1 MPKFYLEKVCY
12 ELPILDSYNVYF
24 SKQLFLIKIGKCDCL
39 PMKMQSDRFGL
50 CKELEK
56 DVFEV
61 LIPFVYSEITPFI
74 FDNVVGENRPNP
86 DFNAYFIA
94 RKKDDRIST
103 YTLYMFKKAVFSC
116 IIENMRKK
124 LAVNRKHQFFVFS
137 KNRKKG
143 IIKDGAIIV
152 PAKFDY
158 ISAYEYS
165 YEVGEIGNKTNP
177 WDIIYTLL
185 FIVSDKTGNGIYMNG
200 EEFLL
205 HEYEMIEADEFGRI
219 IAARDWDEYYWLKYD
234 DASKTFVES
243 PAEVNENGIINIEY
257 GYWFNTKRRQFE
269 YKEDDSYQWTEEDTW
284 DALTDGQYGDYP
296 EEGVD
301 WDHLYDA
308 LGL

>member
-1 MPKFYLEKVCY
+1 MPKFYFEQICY

-24 SKQLFLIKIGKCDCL
+24 SKQLFLIKIGKCDCQ
-39 PMKMQSDRFGL
+39 PMKILSGRFGL
-50 CKELEK
+50 CKKIKE

-61 LIPFVYSEITPFI
+61 LIPFVYSKITPFI
-74 FDNVVGENRPNP
+74 FDNVVGENRSNP

-94 RKKDDRIST
+94 RKKDDRINT

-143 IIKDGAIIV
+143 IIKDGIIIV

-165 YEVGEIGNKTNP
+165 YEVGEIGNETNP

-234 DASKTFVES
+234 DASKTFAES

-257 GYWFNTKRRQFE
+257 GYWFNTKRGQFE

>member
-1 MPKFYLEKVCY
+1 MK
-12 ELPILDSYNVYF
+12 ILS
-24 SKQLFLIKIGKCDCL
+24 G
-39 PMKMQSDRFGL
+39 RFGL
-50 CKELEK
+50 CKKIEE

-61 LIPFVYSEITPFI
+61 LIPFVYSKIIPFI
-74 FDNVVGENRPNP
+74 FDNVVGENRQNP

-94 RKKDDRIST
+94 RKKDDRINT

-116 IIENMRKK
+116 IIENMRKN

-158 ISAYEYS
+158 ISPYEYS
-165 YEVGEIGNKTNP
+165 YEVGEIGNETSS

-185 FIVSDKTGNGIYMNG
+185 FIVSDKKGNGIYMNG
-200 EEFLL
+200 KEFLM

-243 PAEVNENGIINIEY
+243 PAEVNEKGIINIEY
-257 GYWFNTKRRQFE
+257 GYWFNTQRGQFE
-269 YKEDDSYQWTEEDTW
+269 YKGDDSYQWTEEDTW

-296 EEGVD
+296 EKGVD
-301 WDHLYDA
+301 WDRLYDV